1 MSEIFT
7 PTPLLAVTFLCLFAL
22 LLLIIKAWDFSFL
35 FSLSFQNEKRLQLA
49 SHRNVDMMSV
59 IIDPGAA
66 KSNDD

>member
-35 FSLSFQNEKRLQLA
+35 FSLFFQNEKRLQLA